1 MKFITTIFFG
11 ISHICLTWKDLNYLE
26 FIHGSILKSQNL
38 QEQNIQA
45 ELDYVK
51 SQSEN
56 AVTVQEEAQE
66 LRERLSDTQNSLN
79 LTMGENERLAE
90 ELTRQ
95 QALYTELKK
104 MRGRGEEMDM
114 LQKLEQESRD
124 SQNHIVDLERELGQ
138 QSIQIEAL
146 QEEKI
151 RHLREIAQL
160 RAGVRSGPGEELS
173 GNTGGYYYT
182 SSPATPSQQTNQQPV
197 SGSSGASNLVPK
209 VSNNAI
215 STVGALRLYEFLLGI
230 FFVAAMM
237 NWILV

>member
-1 MKFITTIFFG
+1 MNFITTIFFALFH
-11 ISHICLTWKDLNYLE
+11 ISLTWKDLNYLE

-114 LQKLEQESRD
+114 LQKLEQ
-124 SQNHIVDLERELGQ
+124 V
-138 QSIQIEAL
+138 
-146 QEEKI
+146 
-151 RHLREIAQL
+151 
-160 RAGVRSGPGEELS
+160 
-173 GNTGGYYYT
+173 NTRTLDIHMG
-182 SSPATPSQQTNQQPV
+182 
-197 SGSSGASNLVPK
+197 L
-209 VSNNAI
+209 
-215 STVGALRLYEFLLGI
+215 
-230 FFVAAMM
+230 MM
-237 NWILV
+237 NCRKLICPIGFGFVL